1 MLVSEEN
8 KPILDYI
15 RNKNQA
21 SKTFL
26 RFIRG

>member
-8 KPILDYI
+8 KPILDYM
-15 RNKNQA
+15 RNKNKA
-21 SKTFL
+21 FKTFL